1 MTDVVCWAPECSTVI
16 PVPPRGR
23 HPRYCSGACRQRACR
38 RNGGKAP
45 DKPYDPQPAVTV
57 ISAGAATPIQ
67 RPDGAGV
74 RTPPAPAPKPKR
86 KNTRP
91 AKPPAAT
98 FSDVPSPARESV
110 IEGGAS
116 VTAGDSP
123 PAPDTPPAS
132 PEQVAPALSIV
143 PPPPVPDP
151 LEAASEPPPP
161 TEFYLSVVA
170 ELEAIGQHESRKG
183 RQALAIAARME
194 DRGTSAASVAS
205 LSKELDRFLDEM
217 KATAPKRDDAG
228 AVIGDRVRNKIL
240 QASRIGAAS

>member
-1 MTDVVCWAPECSTVI
+1 MTDVECWAPECAVSI

-23 HPRYCSGACRQRACR
+23 HPKYCSGACRQRAVR

-45 DKPYDPQPAVTV
+45 STPYVTVPGAVTSPPV
-57 ISAGAATPIQ
+57 RSVPPAGAV
-67 RPDGAGV
+67 AG
-74 RTPPAPAPKPKR
+74 TTAPASKPKR
-86 KNTRP
+86 KTKRP

-98 FSDVPSPARESV
+98 FSDVPSPVGSV
-110 IEGGAS
+110 AEGGAS

-123 PAPDTPPAS
+123 SVPEQPPAD
-132 PEQVAPALSIV
+132 PEPVAPALSIV
-143 PPPPVPDP
+143 PPPSVPPAPEAPPEP
-151 LEAASEPPPP
+151 LPP

-194 DRGTSAASVAS
+194 SPNTSAASVGS

-217 KATAPKRDDAG
+217 KAAAPKIDDAG
-228 AVIGDRVRNKIL
+228 AIIGDRVRNKIL